1 MAKLYP
7 PHIEGKLPAFT
18 GSTITVPL
26 TMNKAVK
33 VSDVNHM
40 RLIIK
45 SVQSGRQLTKEAI
58 QGSLSKNEKTGKY
71 SALFTLGNF
80 QPTIG
85 QYYKIQIAYEGN
97 DGIGYYSS
105 VGVAKYTTVPSLSIP
120 GLEDSIYGKYDY
132 VGLYQ
137 QSSALQDSSERIYS
151 YCFTL

>member
-80 QPTIG
+80 
-85 QYYKIQIAYEGN
+85 
-97 DGIGYYSS
+97 
-105 VGVAKYTTVPSLSIP
+105 PSM
-120 GLEDSIYGKYDY
+120 
-132 VGLYQ
+132 
-137 QSSALQDSSERIYS
+137 
-151 YCFTL
+151 